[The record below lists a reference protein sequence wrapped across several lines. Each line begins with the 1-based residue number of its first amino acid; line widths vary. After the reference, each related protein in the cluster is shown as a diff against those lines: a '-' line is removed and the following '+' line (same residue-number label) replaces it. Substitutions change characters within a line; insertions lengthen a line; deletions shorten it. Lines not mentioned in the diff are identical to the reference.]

1 MSHPRGPGETGPED
15 IQRRR
20 PRADAAR
27 NRQRVSDAAVAVFAE
42 RGLSATVA
50 QVAER
55 ADVGNATVF
64 RNFATKEDLLSE
76 VATRWL
82 AEWGEVLDQRVSAG
96 TDEDTLADLI
106 AEVVERFRQNKL
118 ALDLLRAGD
127 LDDRMSSARAHVEA
141 RFTEALQRAQYAG
154 LVRADVTYADLTLLI
169 LGMAGRLSDSAA
181 LDPAPWRRLA
191 DLTWAAIRA

>member
-1 MSHPRGPGETGPED
+1 MSDRHGSDATGPD
-15 IQRRR
+15 GIQRRR

-82 AEWGEVLDQRVSAG
+82 AEWGEVLDQRVSADAG
-96 TDEDTLADLI
+96 ADTLADLI

-141 RFTEALQRAQYAG
+141 RFTEALQRAQRAG
-154 LVRADVTYADLTLLI
+154 LVRADVTYGDLTLLI
-169 LGMAGRLSDSAA
+169 LGMAGRLSDEAA
-181 LDPAPWRRLA
+181 LDPVPWRRLA

>member
-1 MSHPRGPGETGPED
+1 MERK
-15 IQRRR
+15 

-27 NRQRVSDAAVAVFAE
+27 NRRRVSDAALAVFAE
-42 RGLSATVA
+42 RGLAATVA

-64 RNFATKEDLLSE
+64 RNFPTKEDLLSE

-82 AEWGEVLDQRVSAG
+82 AEWGEVLDERVSGDAP
-96 TDEDTLADLI
+96 DDTLRDLV

-127 LDDRMSSARAHVEA
+127 LDDRMGSARARVET
-141 RFTEALQRAQYAG
+141 RFTEALERAVRAG
-154 LVRADVTYADLTLLI
+154 LVRDDVSYADLTLLI
-169 LGMAGRLSDSAA
+169 LGMAGRLSDEGR
-181 LDPAPWRRLA
+181 LDPEPWHRLA
-191 DLTWAAIRA
+191 DLTWSAIRV